1 MRVLEE
7 HPIVSRLFLSVP
19 IETASVT
26 QVLEAVKVMIVP
38 AERETI
44 GLGRREMVD
53 RFVHPVVVLQPEHQ
67 VSILDTKYLPVFF

>member
-1 MRVLEE
+1 M
-7 HPIVSRLFLSVP
+7 SRLFLSVP